1 VNIIDKMLHLI
12 QKSHLP
18 DFFNKQ
24 FIPIFCLFTLSC
36 LLTYK
41 KYSPFYT
48 GISIII
54 LFVYSYF
61 IHIAFHNFPDII
73 NIHVNH
79 HHNAEENKNII
90 NRILNFLLETV
101 TNIIFFLI
109 FYYFQKIMNINLVP
123 DILIFY
129 YAFIYVT
136 VHNIN
141 YSIYHTAEQ
150 HVLHHK
156 TTDNADV
163 KTYNYGPDLADHI
176 FNTNY
181 YKNKFENYTHIIPN
195 ILLSFLITY
204 YLYKPVLF

>member
-1 VNIIDKMLHLI
+1 MIHLI
-12 QKSHLP
+12 QKTHLP
-18 DFFNKQ
+18 DFLNKQ
-24 FIPIFCLFTLSC
+24 FIPNFVFFVFAF
-36 LLTYK
+36 LLTHK
-41 KYSPFYT
+41 KYSPISVVFA
-48 GISIII
+48 ISII
-54 LFVYSYF
+54 FVYSYF
-61 IHIAFHNFPDII
+61 IHIAFHNLPNII
-73 NIHVNH
+73 NIHINQ
-79 HHNAEENKNII
+79 HHNNEINKNII
-90 NRILNFLLETV
+90 NRILNLLLEFV
-101 TNIIFFLI
+101 TNIFFFVL
-109 FYYFQKIMNINLVP
+109 FYYFQNLLNIHLVP
-123 DILIFY
+123 NIIIFY
-129 YAFIYVT
+129 YGFVYVT